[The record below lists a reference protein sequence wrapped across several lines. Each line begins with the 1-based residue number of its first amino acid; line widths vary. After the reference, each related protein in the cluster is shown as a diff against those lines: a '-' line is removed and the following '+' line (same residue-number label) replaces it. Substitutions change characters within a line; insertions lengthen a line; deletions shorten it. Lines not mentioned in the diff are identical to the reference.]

1 MLRFKIKNIEI
12 AMHFSFFA
20 VIALLGLIQESSYML
35 LALIACM
42 LHESGHIL
50 LMCLFSVPPKKI
62 DFYGAGI
69 KITPDNSKITST
81 VQDFLI
87 LSGGSVTNII
97 LFAVIYP
104 MTKSSLN
111 FSLFAVFNLIIGL
124 FNLIPFKHFDGGKII
139 DLFLVTK
146 KPEKSIAIRKIIRYI
161 SVSLFVLFG
170 VVLLLKKSSNI
181 SLYFTICFIII
192 SELFL

>member
-20 VIALLGLIQESSYML
+20 VVALLGLIQESSYML

-62 DFYGAGI
+62 TFYGAGI
-69 KITPDNSKITST
+69 KITPDNRKITST

-87 LSGGSVTNII
+87 LSSGSVTNII

-104 MTKSSLN
+104 ITKSSFN

-146 KPEKSIAIRKIIRYI
+146 KPEKSIAIRKVIRYI
-161 SVSLFVLFG
+161 SVFLLVLFG
-170 VVLLLKKSSNI
+170 IVLLIKKSSNI

-192 SELFL
+192 SELIL